1 MRRHAALI
9 LLTAVGTIPASTA
22 SAQNAVPE
30 TPPELRDFRLDQPN
44 PQPESAPPVTQ
55 PVIPPPVIRTVTE
68 PAPERTTPSPRQTEP
83 TPRRELTRT
92 SAAEP
97 AADDPETTSLAP
109 VSPEPTKV
117 APPPASET
125 STTDGSVPV
134 DSAANKTVADENGW
148 LWPAILGGIFA
159 LALLAFLLWRR
170 RRRAYRPA
178 TESEAAPALAN
189 QAIPARTNPQPPM
202 PVTPPPSPAPR
213 PAIADP
219 VSTDVTVQFMPEKA
233 TISFTS
239 LTVKGQ
245 LQIAN
250 NGKVAAD
257 AMQLRAVLLS
267 ASNQQQQAI
276 NSFFANPAQVE
287 PTALGEAKPGERL
300 GLALELSVPLSEMQ
314 SFPLGDQRLLVPI
327 LIATLSYTNE
337 KGVAHEARLACMIGR
352 EAQPPQAKMGPLR
365 LDKGPRSF
373 APLGQRPVFT

>member
-9 LLTAVGTIPASTA
+9 LLTALGTISASTA
-22 SAQNAVPE
+22 SAQDAVPE

-44 PQPESAPPVTQ
+44 PQPESAPPVAQ
-55 PVIPPPVIRTVTE
+55 PVIPPPVVRTVTE

-83 TPRRELTRT
+83 TQRREPAQAR
-92 SAAEP
+92 AAEP
-97 AADDPETTSLAP
+97 ASDDIEKTSLAP
-109 VSPEPTKV
+109 VSTEPTKV
-117 APPPASET
+117 AQPPASET

-134 DSAANKTVADENGW
+134 DSAGNKTVADENGL
-148 LWPAILGGIFA
+148 LWPAVLGGIFA
-159 LALLAFLLWRR
+159 LALLVSLLWRR

-189 QAIPARTNPQPPM
+189 EAVPARTNPQPSLPAR
-202 PVTPPPSPAPR
+202 PPPSPAPR

-267 ASNQQQQAI
+267 ASDQQQLAI

-337 KGVAHEARLACMIGR
+337 KRVACEAKLACMIGR

-373 APLGQRPVFT
+373 SPLGQRPVYS